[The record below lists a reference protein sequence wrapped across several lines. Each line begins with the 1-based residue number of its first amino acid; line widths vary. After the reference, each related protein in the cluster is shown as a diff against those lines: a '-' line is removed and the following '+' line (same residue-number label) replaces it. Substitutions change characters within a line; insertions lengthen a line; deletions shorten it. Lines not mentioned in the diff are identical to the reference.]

1 MPPFGKSVARN
12 VYFHV
17 SLLDTLEPE
26 SRDAVHAAGNVAQIH
41 PGEDYNV
48 VKLNREQNGVSLL
61 DYPGFFEEGFPV
73 LRCYWTIDL
82 EKHTVRFRTYENS
95 LNPPILHRKELLLPE
110 NHPQREMFEALTSAA
125 EQIGLFDDP
134 CRIGFKQA
142 WEILLA
148 QRGFRLAGH
157 DLVPIGND
165 ESDSPGLLTS
175 IPPFEKG
182 GLGGIGGIARHLTA
196 LTRYGFSAPIQTLT
210 RFGFLDGSKTV
221 FDYGCGRGGDVRGL
235 RENGIEAAGWDPYYA
250 PEETRRN
257 AHIVN
262 LGFVINV
269 IEDLDK
275 RVEALQGAYRLA
287 EELLVVSAMLA
298 NPDAVRGTPY
308 GDGILTSR
316 NTFQKYYSQG
326 ELRAFIAEVLDEE
339 PLPVGPGIFY
349 VFKDKDA
356 EQRFM
361 VGRLENRRNILRLSH
376 LSRPARPRI
385 DKAEAKYEQHRK
397 LLDSLWESCLNLGR
411 DPDRSEF
418 PHPDVASHFGSL
430 PAALRFVKS
439 RKENAADILE
449 QARQSRIDDL
459 RVYFAL
465 WQFEKRKPY
474 RHLEA
479 RLQKDIKAFFGDYR
493 TALESG
499 RELLFAAASPEA
511 IEQACR
517 EAAEQGI
524 GWLEE
529 GESLQLP
536 TRLVVQLPAILRAY
550 VGCGLLL
557 YGDVSSADLIKIHI
571 RSGKLTLMSFDDFS
585 GKPLPR
591 MLQRIKINLRT
602 QELDIFDYGEPYE
615 PPYLYRKSRFIN
627 EEFPN
632 YAEQPAFD
640 EKLENLGVVDFSG
653 YGPKPMEF
661 HTRLEAARWTV
672 DGFRLV
678 RSRAIPDLDA
688 PCGRYFTYRRLI
700 ECGETHAR
708 TGLPNLP
715 KEPDSYSAL
724 YDLAVNILDPVIDYF
739 GMIEL
744 TYGFCSSELAK
755 RIAGRIAPE
764 LDQHAAHE
772 LNRKGRP
779 ICPRLG
785 AAADFLVRDENMEEV
800 ARWIM
805 ANLPFDRLYYY
816 GPNKPV
822 HVSYSERPAG
832 EAHEMRVVGGRRVP
846 RVFE

>member
-1 MPPFGKSVARN
+1 MPSFGKSVARN

-26 SRDAVHAAGNVAQIH
+26 SRDAVHTAGCIAQVR

-48 VKLNREQNGVSLL
+48 VKLNQDRNGISLL

-73 LRCYWTIDL
+73 LRRYWTVDL
-82 EKHTVRFRTYENS
+82 ENHTVRFRTYENS
-95 LNPPILHRKELLLPE
+95 LNPPILHRKELLLPA
-110 NHPQREMFEALTSAA
+110 NHPQREMLEALTSAA

-142 WEILLA
+142 WDILLA
-148 QRGFRLAGH
+148 KRGFKVAGH
-157 DLVPIGND
+157 ELVPIGND
-165 ESDSPGLLTS
+165 ESDIGGFGLPS
-175 IPPFEKG
+175 DSV
-182 GLGGIGGIARHLTA
+182 GIARHLTA
-196 LTRYGFSAPIQTLT
+196 LTRYGFSAPIQTLA
-210 RFGFLDGSKTV
+210 RFGFLNGSKTM
-221 FDYGCGRGGDVRGL
+221 FDYGCGRGDDVRGL
-235 RENGIEAAGWDPYYA
+235 RANGIEASGWDPYYA
-250 PEETRRN
+250 PEEPRKN
-257 AHIVN
+257 AQIVN

-269 IEDLDK
+269 IEDMEE

-287 EELLVVSAMLA
+287 EELLVVSAMLT
-298 NPDAVRGTPY
+298 NPNAVRGTPY

-316 NTFQKYYSQG
+316 NTFQKYYTQG

-339 PLPVGPGIFY
+339 PLSVGPGIFY
-349 VFKDKDA
+349 IFKDKDA

-361 VGRLENRRNILRLSH
+361 LGRLENRRNILRLSH
-376 LSRPARPRI
+376 LSRPAKPARGA
-385 DKAEAKYEQHRK
+385 KAEAKYEQHRE
-397 LLDSLWESCLNLGR
+397 LLDSLWEYCLKLGR

-418 PHPDVASHFGSL
+418 PHLETVTAHFGSL

-439 RKENAADILE
+439 RKENAEAILE

-493 TALESG
+493 AALESG
-499 RELLFAAASPEA
+499 RELLFAAASPET

-536 TRLVVQLPAILRAY
+536 TRLVVQLPAVLRAY
-550 VGCGLLL
+550 VGCGVLL

-571 RSGKLTLMSFDDFS
+571 RSGKLTLMSFDDLS

-591 MLQRIKINLRT
+591 LLQRVKINLRT

-632 YAEQPAFD
+632 YAEQLAFD
-640 EKLENLGVVDFSG
+640 EALENLGVFDFSG
-653 YGPKPMEF
+653 YGPSPAEF
-661 HTRLEAARWTV
+661 HARLEAARWTL

-678 RSRAIPDLDA
+678 RSRSIPDLDA
-688 PCGRYFTYRRLI
+688 PCGRYFTYRQLI
-700 ECGETHAR
+700 ECGETQAR
-708 TGLPNLP
+708 TGLPNRP
-715 KEPDSYSAL
+715 KEPDTYSAL
-724 YDLAVNILDPVIDYF
+724 YDLAVNVLDPVIDYF

-744 TYGFCSSELAK
+744 TYGFCSPELAK
-755 RIAGRIAPE
+755 QIPARIAPE

-772 LNRKGRP
+772 LNRKGKP

-785 AAADFLVRDENMEEV
+785 AAADFLVRDEDMAEV

-805 ANLPFDRLYYY
+805 ANLPYDRLYYY
-816 GPNKPV
+816 GSDKPV
-822 HVSYSERPAG
+822 HVSYSEHPTG
-832 EAHEMRVVGGRRVP
+832 EAYEMRVVGGRRVP